1 MPDFAHIASSF
12 ATDPLASLMLA
23 IPLSFAL
30 IVVSERIWWVHGP
43 FALVLLIV
51 SILFLD
57 QRHLALDSFLV
68 GLFAFPALPGH
79 SQPADAFSNRD
90 SLVFSL
96 RARRRNHLRSSRSSA
111 PRHTA
116 RQAIRRPGSSSCNHH
131 EGQLNETPALRRSRS
146 CCAYLRPDRSK
157 GRRCF
162 LGLPGSPLRC
172 LAKSVLAAR
181 SLLRAPDEEADRCN
195 VEAGI

>member
-57 QRHLALDSFLV
+57 RRHLALDSFLV
-68 GLFAFPALPGH
+68 GLFAFPPLCRDIPNQPMLFRIGILWFSAFALV
-79 SQPADAFSNRD
+79 AAFLDA
-90 SLVFSL
+90 
-96 RARRRNHLRSSRSSA
+96 AGRSSA

-116 RQAIRRPGSSSCNHH
+116 RQAIRRPRVSSRNHH
-131 EGQLNETPALRRSRS
+131 EGQLT
-146 CCAYLRPDRSK
+146 
-157 GRRCF
+157 
-162 LGLPGSPLRC
+162 
-172 LAKSVLAAR
+172 
-181 SLLRAPDEEADRCN
+181 
-195 VEAGI
+195 

>member
-43 FALVLLIV
+43 LALLLLIV

-68 GLFAFPALPGH
+68 GLFAFPPLCRDIPNQPMLFRIGILWFSAFALVAASSTQGAAECNTQH
-79 SQPADAFSNRD
+79 RSTSYLSIGRLQPQPS
-90 SLVFSL
+90 
-96 RARRRNHLRSSRSSA
+96 
-111 PRHTA
+111 
-116 RQAIRRPGSSSCNHH
+116 
-131 EGQLNETPALRRSRS
+131 
-146 CCAYLRPDRSK
+146 
-157 GRRCF
+157 
-162 LGLPGSPLRC
+162 
-172 LAKSVLAAR
+172 
-181 SLLRAPDEEADRCN
+181 
-195 VEAGI
+195 

>member
-43 FALVLLIV
+43 FALALLIV

-57 QRHLALDSFLV
+57 QRHLALDSFSSAYSPV
-68 GLFAFPALPGH
+68 RRLPGH
-79 SQPADAFSNRD
+79 SQPADAFSDRD

-96 RARRRNHLRSSRSSA
+96 RARCRHHLRSRRSSA
-111 PRHTA
+111 PCHTA
-116 RQAIRRPGSSSCNHH
+116 RQAIRRPRVSSRNHH
-131 EGQLNETPALRRSRS
+131 EGQLT
-146 CCAYLRPDRSK
+146 
-157 GRRCF
+157 
-162 LGLPGSPLRC
+162 
-172 LAKSVLAAR
+172 
-181 SLLRAPDEEADRCN
+181 
-195 VEAGI
+195 

>member
-43 FALVLLIV
+43 FALALLIV

-68 GLFAFPALPGH
+68 GLFAVPPLCRDIPN
-79 SQPADAFSNRD
+79 QPTLFRIGDL
-90 SLVFSL
+90 LVLSV
-96 RARRRNHLRSSRSSA
+96 RAHCRRHLRSGRPSA
-111 PRHTA
+111 ARHTA
-116 RQAIRRPGSSSCNHH
+116 RQAIRRSGVPSSNIM
-131 EGQLNETPALRRSRS
+131 
-146 CCAYLRPDRSK
+146 
-157 GRRCF
+157 
-162 LGLPGSPLRC
+162 
-172 LAKSVLAAR
+172 
-181 SLLRAPDEEADRCN
+181 RAN
-195 VEAGI
+195 

>member
-43 FALVLLIV
+43 LALVLLIL

-68 GLFAFPALPGH
+68 GLFAFPPLCRDIPNQPMLFRIGILWFSAFALVAAVLYAASGRVHYAAPLDKLFVDRDA
-79 SQPADAFSNRD
+79 PAATIM
-90 SLVFSL
+90 
-96 RARRRNHLRSSRSSA
+96 RAN
-111 PRHTA
+111 
-116 RQAIRRPGSSSCNHH
+116 
-131 EGQLNETPALRRSRS
+131 
-146 CCAYLRPDRSK
+146 
-157 GRRCF
+157 
-162 LGLPGSPLRC
+162 
-172 LAKSVLAAR
+172 
-181 SLLRAPDEEADRCN
+181 
-195 VEAGI
+195 